1 MEITMPEVEKK
12 AELCVTGLVDE
23 KGGFIGIV
31 KAGERGYYPTEWRFP
46 TYEAAQ
52 AYAKEYN
59 QKLGVTEKDAIKMV
73 LQSMRK
79 D

>member
-1 MEITMPEVEKK
+1 MAEVEKQP
-12 AELCVTGLVDE
+12 ELCVTGLVDD

-31 KAGERGYYPTEWRFP
+31 KAGEKGYFPTDWRFP

-52 AYAKEYN
+52 EYAKEYN
-59 QKLGVTEKDAIKMV
+59 QKLGVSEQDAIKMV